1 MNKKPKLSALI
12 FIDTNI
18 YLDFYRYRKSDISLK
33 YLELFEK
40 HKDKIITT
48 SQVEMEF
55 KKNRQV
61 VLLETIGK
69 LKGIDSSDVTLPT
82 ILLQTKAADMVN
94 EKKKAISKH
103 QQVLKSRIE
112 KILKNPKFN
121 DQVYKSL
128 EKIFTNDSNINL
140 NRDNELRFNIR
151 DLAKKRFELGYPP
164 RKDKDTSY
172 GDAINWEWI
181 IYCAKNLSKDIII
194 VSRDS
199 DYGVNYSNEHIL
211 NDWLTQEFRQ
221 RVSSRK
227 KVILTDKLH
236 TAFNYLSISVTKE
249 MKIEEDKFV
258 NDSTT
263 KSSSILTN
271 AGVTI
276 TGGTSLISKL
286 IEETD

>member
-61 VLLETIGK
+61 ALLETIGK

-181 IYCAKNLSKDIII
+181 IYCAKNFSKDIII

-263 KSSSILTN
+263 KSSSLLTN

>member
-1 MNKKPKLSALI
+1 MTKKQKLSALI

-40 HKDKIITT
+40 HKDKIITS

-61 VLLETIGK
+61 ALLETIGK
-69 LKGIDSSDVTLPT
+69 LKGIDSSDITLPT

-103 QQVLKSRIE
+103 QQVLKTRIE

-140 NRDNELRFNIR
+140 NRENELRFNIR

-181 IYCAKNLSKDIII
+181 IYCAQNFSKDIII

-211 NDWLTQEFRQ
+211 NDWLTQEFKQ

-249 MKIEEDKFV
+249 MKKEEDKFV

-263 KSSSILTN
+263 KSTSLITN
-271 AGVTI
+271 TGVTI
-276 TGGTSLISKL
+276 TGGTSLISKF

>member
-1 MNKKPKLSALI
+1 
-12 FIDTNI
+12 
-18 YLDFYRYRKSDISLK
+18 
-33 YLELFEK
+33 
-40 HKDKIITT
+40 
-48 SQVEMEF
+48 
-55 KKNRQV
+55 
-61 VLLETIGK
+61 
-69 LKGIDSSDVTLPT
+69 
-82 ILLQTKAADMVN
+82 MVN

-103 QQVLKSRIE
+103 QQVLKTRIE

-140 NRDNELRFNIR
+140 NRENELRFNIR

-181 IYCAKNLSKDIII
+181 IYCAQNFSKDIII

-199 DYGVNYSNEHIL
+199 DYGVNYLNEHIL
-211 NDWLTQEFRQ
+211 NDWLTQEFKQ

-249 MKIEEDKFV
+249 MKKEEDKFV

-263 KSSSILTN
+263 KSTSLITN
-271 AGVTI
+271 TGVTI
-276 TGGTSLISKL
+276 TGGTSLISKF

>member
-1 MNKKPKLSALI
+1 MTKKQKLSALI

-40 HKDKIITT
+40 HKDKIITS

-61 VLLETIGK
+61 ALLETIGK
-69 LKGIDSSDVTLPT
+69 LKGIDSSDITLPT

-103 QQVLKSRIE
+103 QQVLKTRIE

-140 NRDNELRFNIR
+140 NRENELRFNIR

-181 IYCAKNLSKDIII
+181 IYCAQNFSKDIII

-199 DYGVNYSNEHIL
+199 DYGVNYLNEHIL
-211 NDWLTQEFRQ
+211 NDWLTQEFKQ

-249 MKIEEDKFV
+249 MKKEEDKFV

-263 KSSSILTN
+263 KSTSLITN
-271 AGVTI
+271 TGVTI
-276 TGGTSLISKL
+276 TGGTSLISKF

>member
-61 VLLETIGK
+61 ALLETIGK

-128 EKIFTNDSNINL
+128 EKIFSNDSNINL

-181 IYCAKNLSKDIII
+181 IYCAKNFSKDIII

-263 KSSSILTN
+263 KSSSLLTN

>member
-1 MNKKPKLSALI
+1 MTKKQKLSALI

-40 HKDKIITT
+40 HKDKIITS

-61 VLLETIGK
+61 ALLETIGK

-103 QQVLKSRIE
+103 QQVLKTRIE

-140 NRDNELRFNIR
+140 NRENELRFNIR

-181 IYCAKNLSKDIII
+181 IYCAQNFSKDIII

-199 DYGVNYSNEHIL
+199 DYGVNYLNEHIL
-211 NDWLTQEFRQ
+211 NDWLTQEFKQ
-221 RVSSRK
+221 RISSRK

-249 MKIEEDKFV
+249 MKKEEDKFV

-263 KSSSILTN
+263 KSTSLITN
-271 AGVTI
+271 TGVTI
-276 TGGTSLISKL
+276 TGGTSLISKF

>member
-61 VLLETIGK
+61 ALLETIGK

-181 IYCAKNLSKDIII
+181 IYCAKNFSKDIII

-263 KSSSILTN
+263 KSSSLLTN

-276 TGGTSLISKL
+276 TGGKSLISKL